1 MSEASQ
7 VPPQSASLALQN
19 LPPRNQS
26 LRRRPSAREAVDSF
40 VSPLA
45 RLEIEGRIANGWNT
59 TSESYAVS
67 NSLHRANLSQDQPS
81 KAPPIP
87 ALEFNLFRHSS
98 ILSIDSLASEC
109 TVTGQQNDEENGME
123 SPVTPKAISSGNA
136 QPSLD
141 NSTPTETQS
150 SSKLTSSSTRNGKQ
164 TVRTDPKPMT
174 SVLPIRSLSLSSHPS
189 ITPSTARGTS
199 PTPFKLGPVPPR
211 RTKSQ
216 SKAEA
221 LTREAPVP
229 LHPKKTEINTDWA
242 SVHGEEGSEWGKD
255 ESQFEWLDTRGI
267 PQAINGIEDG
277 GGTKVL
283 GPSRRLSKL
292 KATMSRQQ
300 ADGVQSKL
308 KKPIIIPKR
317 APPPPPNSAPA
328 PPIVRRSSR
337 KIPRTPPIQD
347 IRRMNRQA
355 SDSSIPLRPAH
366 PPYRQWSDTGISS
379 QSNPTSPQIPSSAYL
394 TPRMVPVKND
404 NFSSVSLGLPSVG
417 RFSQMS
423 SQSGYSFY
431 DLEGDSSPS
440 TSKAESEFAFPRGKY
455 TKVSASALEEK
466 KERRKRV
473 MPEPIIKTPGTPVS
487 VIGRTASDLVCMG
500 IEARG
505 KGELPKSAYYFMKA
519 AEAGNSTGKIYWGL
533 ALRYGLG
540 VGIDDKRAF
549 AELSQACDAS
559 LAEEG
564 LTIHT
569 SPGRMTLTAQERKKV
584 TDELAIGM
592 FEVGNCFLGGI
603 GVKKAPDVALQY
615 LRFAADLG
623 DLAAQ
628 EQLGFVLSKGS
639 NGIKKDMKEAA
650 KWYRMAIAQG
660 SSNTVGLSWVWKEKY
675 MS

>member
-1 MSEASQ
+1 M
-7 VPPQSASLALQN
+7 
-19 LPPRNQS
+19 
-26 LRRRPSAREAVDSF
+26 
-40 VSPLA
+40 
-45 RLEIEGRIANGWNT
+45 
-59 TSESYAVS
+59 
-67 NSLHRANLSQDQPS
+67 
-81 KAPPIP
+81 
-87 ALEFNLFRHSS
+87 
-98 ILSIDSLASEC
+98 
-109 TVTGQQNDEENGME
+109 TGQQNDEENGME
-123 SPVTPKAISSGNA
+123 SPVTPRAIPSGNA

-150 SSKLTSSSTRNGKQ
+150 SSKLTSSSTRDGKQ

-229 LHPKKTEINTDWA
+229 LHPKETEVNTDWA

-300 ADGVQSKL
+300 ADGVQGKL

-404 NFSSVSLGLPSVG
+404 NLSSVSLGLPSVG

-440 TSKAESEFAFPRGKY
+440 TSKAESDFAFPRGKY
-455 TKVSASALEEK
+455 TKISASALEEK

-487 VIGRTASDLVCMG
+487 AISRTASDLVCMG

-519 AEAGNSTGKIYWGL
+519 AEAGNSTGKIYWGKLTVILRFDTLQLICTPGL

-584 TDELAIGM
+584 TVGKYLFFIIIGY
-592 FEVGNCFLGGI
+592 
-603 GVKKAPDVALQY
+603 AL
-615 LRFAADLG
+615 
-623 DLAAQ
+623 
-628 EQLGFVLSKGS
+628 
-639 NGIKKDMKEAA
+639 M
-650 KWYRMAIAQG
+650 
-660 SSNTVGLSWVWKEKY
+660 
-675 MS
+675 

>member
-1 MSEASQ
+1 MSKASRA
-7 VPPQSASLALQN
+7 PPQSASLALQN

-59 TSESYAVS
+59 TSESYAAS
-67 NSLHRANLSQDQPS
+67 NSRHRANLCQDQPS

-123 SPVTPKAISSGNA
+123 SPVTPKAVPVGNA

-141 NSTPTETQS
+141 NSTPTEIQ
-150 SSKLTSSSTRNGKQ
+150 SSKLTSSSTSDGKQ
-164 TVRTDPKPMT
+164 TVRTDPKPTT

-189 ITPSTARGTS
+189 ITPSSARGIS

-221 LTREAPVP
+221 LTREAPEP
-229 LHPKKTEINTDWA
+229 LHPKETEVNTDWA

-300 ADGVQSKL
+300 ADGVQGKL

-404 NFSSVSLGLPSVG
+404 TPPSASLGLSSVG
-417 RFSQMS
+417 RFSHMS

-440 TSKAESEFAFPRGKY
+440 TSKAESDFAFPRGKY
-455 TKVSASALEEK
+455 TKISTSALEEK

-519 AEAGNSTGKIYWGL
+519 AEAGNSTGRIYWGL

-569 SPGRMTLTAQERKKV
+569 SPGRMTLTAQEKKKV

-615 LRFAADLG
+615 LRFAANLG

>member
-1 MSEASQ
+1 MSKASQ

-26 LRRRPSAREAVDSF
+26 LRRRPSAREAIDSF

-59 TSESYAVS
+59 TSESYAAS

-81 KAPPIP
+81 KASPIP

-98 ILSIDSLASEC
+98 ILSIDSLASEY
-109 TVTGQQNDEENGME
+109 TVTGQRNDEENGME
-123 SPVTPKAISSGNA
+123 SPVTPKAILSGNA
-136 QPSLD
+136 QPSLY
-141 NSTPTETQS
+141 NSTPTETQP
-150 SSKLTSSSTRNGKQ
+150 SSKLTSSSTKDGKQ

-174 SVLPIRSLSLSSHPS
+174 SALPIRSLSLSSHPF

-199 PTPFKLGPVPPR
+199 PTPFKLSPVPPR

-229 LHPKKTEINTDWA
+229 LHPKETEVNTDRA

-277 GGTKVL
+277 GGTKTAGRWSARKV
-283 GPSRRLSKL
+283 K
-292 KATMSRQQ
+292 KAYNHPEKGSTTATEFCTSTTH
-300 ADGVQSKL
+300 
-308 KKPIIIPKR
+308 
-317 APPPPPNSAPA
+317 N
-328 PPIVRRSSR
+328 
-337 KIPRTPPIQD
+337 

-394 TPRMVPVKND
+394 TPRMAPVKND
-404 NFSSVSLGLPSVG
+404 NLSSVSLGLPSVG

-440 TSKAESEFAFPRGKY
+440 TSRAESDFAFLRGKY
-455 TKVSASALEEK
+455 TKISTSALEEK

-603 GVKKAPDVALQY
+603 GVKKAPDVALKY
-615 LRFAADLG
+615 LRFAANLG